1 MSARD
6 VIVISALTFVTAII
20 IYIIA
25 FSGNAVIQRMILTPG
40 VNESAGAVRAL
51 EGTQRTILRFDYVV
65 FGVFIGLTLSL
76 IITGWFVAGNPIFSF
91 IYFLVIVFAVA
102 ISAILSNVWQEMTSQ
117 VTLNTLLYSFQISN
131 QLMVHLPLY
140 TTIIGFIGLIVM
152 FAKPNLVGQ

>member
-6 VIVISALTFVTAII
+6 VIVISVLTFVTAVIV
-20 IYIIA
+20 YIIA

-40 VNESAGAVRAL
+40 INESSGAVRAL

-65 FGVFIGLTLSL
+65 FGVFIGLAFAL

-91 IYFLVIVFAVA
+91 VYFLVIVFGVAV
-102 ISAILSNVWQEMTSQ
+102 SAVLSNVWQQMTGQ
-117 VTLNTLLYSFQISN
+117 ATLNTILYTFPITN

-140 TTIIGFIGLIVM
+140 TTILGFLGLIVM

>member
-117 VTLNTLLYSFQISN
+117 VTLNTLLYSFPISN